1 MTADAR
7 RVAAATLAV
16 ALLAGA
22 PAAAQEPAAALEPAG
37 VLLAGARAVTPA
49 AAQEPAGDISAEQ
62 LRELAGR
69 AASDPAALERLR
81 GVQRVDGRPMDPGRA
96 LAGAQGAELAARLAA
111 LDPGRAR
118 SPVEPSTAAAARQ
131 DARRILEGR
140 RYGPSPVPRPFRGVL
155 RRLGQWL
162 RPVTGPLG
170 RLWSALAD
178 NTALALVAGLA
189 VLAASSVVT
198 ARLVRRRTVAGLR
211 RGRVRDAADRRD
223 DPDELDR
230 LADGAEAAGELA
242 WAVRLR
248 FRAGL
253 LRLHLAGAIVDRPAL
268 TTGELTRHLPLP
280 HLPALTAA
288 FEEVAYGGRPATA
301 DDVEAAR
308 SNWPRVLEEAG
319 RR

>member
-7 RVAAATLAV
+7 RAAAAALAV
-16 ALLAGA
+16 ALLVAA
-22 PAAAQEPAAALEPAG
+22 PAAAQEPAA
-37 VLLAGARAVTPA
+37 
-49 AAQEPAGDISAEQ
+49 DITAEQ
-62 LRELAGR
+62 LRALAGR
-69 AASDPAALERLR
+69 AAWDPAALERLR
-81 GVQRVDGRPMDPGRA
+81 GVERVDGRPTDLGRA
-96 LAGAQGAELAARLAA
+96 LAGAEGAELAARLAA
-111 LDPGRAR
+111 LDPGPAR
-118 SPVEPSTAAAARQ
+118 SPAGPPPAAAARD
-131 DARRILEGR
+131 DARRILDGR
-140 RYGPSPVPRPFRGVL
+140 RYDRSPVPRPFRGVL
-155 RRLGQWL
+155 RRLGGWL

-170 RLWSALAD
+170 RLWSAVAD
-178 NTALALVAGLA
+178 NAAVALVAGLA

-198 ARLVRRRTVAGLR
+198 ARLIRRRTSAGLR
-211 RGRVRDAADRRD
+211 RGRVRGASGRRD

-230 LADGAEAAGELA
+230 LAERAEAAGELA

-301 DDVEAAR
+301 VDVEAAR
-308 SNWPRVLEEAG
+308 ADWPRVLEEAS

>member
-1 MTADAR
+1 MTADVR
-7 RVAAATLAV
+7 RGAAAAVLAV
-16 ALLAGA
+16 VLLAGA
-22 PAAAQEPAAALEPAG
+22 PAAAQEPATG
-37 VLLAGARAVTPA
+37 VTT
-49 AAQEPAGDISAEQ
+49 EQ
-62 LRELAGR
+62 LRELAGQAR
-69 AASDPAALERLR
+69 SDPAALERLR
-81 GVQRVDGRPMDPGRA
+81 RVERVDGRPVDVGRA
-96 LAGAQGAELAARLAA
+96 LAGASGGELAARLAA
-111 LDPGRAR
+111 LDPG
-118 SPVEPSTAAAARQ
+118 PSGSSAQPPPAAAAARD

-140 RYGPSPVPRPFRGVL
+140 RYNRSPVPRPFRGAL
-155 RRLGQWL
+155 RRLGGWL
-162 RPVTGPLG
+162 RPVTEPLG
-170 RLWSALAD
+170 RLLSAVAD
-178 NTALALVAGLA
+178 NTAVALVVGLA
-189 VLAASSVVT
+189 VLALSSVVT
-198 ARLVRRRTVAGLR
+198 ARLIRRRTSAGLR
-211 RGRVRDAADRRD
+211 RGRLREAADRHD

-230 LADGAEAAGELA
+230 LAARAEAAGDLA

-308 SNWPRVLEEAG
+308 ADWPRVLEEAG

>member
-7 RVAAATLAV
+7 RAAAAALIV

-22 PAAAQEPAAALEPAG
+22 PAAAAQEPAA
-37 VLLAGARAVTPA
+37 
-49 AAQEPAGDISAEQ
+49 DITAEQ

-81 GVQRVDGRPMDPGRA
+81 GVERVDGRPMDLGRA
-96 LAGAQGAELAARLAA
+96 LAGAQGAELAARIAA

-118 SPVEPSTAAAARQ
+118 PAVEPPTAATTARE

-140 RYGPSPVPRPFRGVL
+140 RYGRSPVPRPFRGVL

-170 RLWSALAD
+170 RLWSAAAD
-178 NTALALVAGLA
+178 NAAVVLVASLA

-198 ARLVRRRTVAGLR
+198 ARLIRRRTSAGLL
-211 RGRVRDAADRRD
+211 RGRLRDAPDRHD

-230 LADGAEAAGELA
+230 LADRAEAAGDLA

-268 TTGELTRHLPLP
+268 TTGELARHLPLP
-280 HLPALTAA
+280 HLPALTSA

-308 SNWPRVLEEAG
+308 SDWPRVLDEAG